1 MNTVQKIKSI
11 LDTKAAL
18 EQNINQ
24 LKRGISHVNMR
35 KQITLW
41 TQNGDRIDVDVP
53 RESIIPV
60 LDASLKSFETELD
73 AINKQVDAIGALM
86 GVK

>member
-1 MNTVQKIKSI
+1 MNTVQKIKFI

-18 EQNINQ
+18 EQSINQ
-24 LKRGISHVNMR
+24 LKRGIDHVNMR
-35 KQITLW
+35 NQVTLW
-41 TQNGDRIDVDVP
+41 TQSGDRIDVDVP

-60 LDASLKSFETELD
+60 LNASLKSFEAELD

-86 GVK
+86 GIK